1 MKNTFFVTLL
11 LGCFMVC
18 TFAVNQEFIDSAGRP
33 ALVPDEIILKYDS
46 RVTRVRMNEILD
58 KYGLLKKADSFKKG
72 DFVVL
77 KHKNPTAVLE
87 GVKNEPGVV
96 YAEQNGYAY
105 MAITPN
111 DQYYPYM
118 WNMVKINMPTAWD
131 VNTGSGATVAVI
143 DTGVKQ
149 SLADFANTHFTAGYD
164 FVNLDTNP
172 TDDQGHGSHVTGT
185 IAQSTNNNIGVP
197 GIAYDCA
204 IMPVKVLNSA
214 GCGTYDQIANG
225 ISYAADNGAHI
236 LNLSLGGVVG
246 SAALQNAVD
255 YAWNKG
261 CLVVC
266 AAGNNNSSEPFY
278 PAAYANSFSVAA
290 TNYNDRRAGY
300 SNYGVTV
307 DISAPGGDSI
317 DWNGCGYPEG
327 ILQGTFGTSGDGYYF
342 LTGTSMASAHVAGLA
357 ALLKSQDPART
368 NIQIRRII
376 EATAV
381 DIGTAGWDS
390 IYGWGRINA
399 YAALTYIPPTQRTTR
414 TSQSTL

>member
-1 MKNTFFVTLL
+1 MKKIFFVTLL
-11 LGCFMVC
+11 IYFFLVC
-18 TFAVNQEFIDSAGRP
+18 AFAVNQEFSDPAGRP
-33 ALVPDEIILKYDS
+33 ALVPDEIIVKYDS
-46 RVTRVRMNEILD
+46 WVKKTRMNEILD

-77 KHKNPTAVLE
+77 RHTNPTAILDRLKKE
-87 GVKNEPGVV
+87 RGVV

-111 DQYYPYM
+111 DQYFSYM
-118 WNMVKINMPTAWD
+118 WNMVKINMPAAWD
-131 VNTGSGATVAVI
+131 VSTGSGAIVAVI

-149 SLADFANTHFTAGYD
+149 SLADFAKTHFTAGYD
-164 FVNLDTNP
+164 FVNHDTDP
-172 TDDQGHGSHVTGT
+172 ADDQGHGSHVTGT

-214 GCGTYDQIANG
+214 GSGTYDQIANG
-225 ISYAADNGAHI
+225 VAYAADNGAHI
-236 LNLSLGGVVG
+236 LNLSLGGVAG
-246 SAALQNAVD
+246 STALQNAVD
-255 YAWNKG
+255 YAWAKG
-261 CLVVC
+261 CLIVC
-266 AAGNNNSSEPFY
+266 AAGNNNSTAPFY
-278 PAAYANSFSVAA
+278 PAAYADSFSVGA
-290 TNYNDRRAGY
+290 TNYNDQRAGY

-307 DISAPGGDSI
+307 DISAPGGDAA

-368 NIQIRRII
+368 NVQIRDII

-381 DIGTAGWDS
+381 DLGTAGWDS
-390 IYGWGRINA
+390 TFGWGRINA
-399 YAALTYIPPTQRTTR
+399 YAALTYTPPSQPTTR
-414 TSQSTL
+414 TPQSTL

>member
-1 MKNTFFVTLL
+1 MKNTFFFTLL
-11 LGCFMVC
+11 LGLFLVPVL
-18 TFAVNQEFIDSAGRP
+18 AVNQDFIDIADRP
-33 ALVPDEIILKYDS
+33 ALVPDEIIVKYAAAITTIQ
-46 RVTRVRMNEILD
+46 RNGIHN
-58 KYGLLKKADSFKKG
+58 KYGLIKKTGSFKKD

-77 KHKNPTAVLE
+77 KHKNPTAILE
-87 GVKNEPGVV
+87 ELKNEPGVV

-105 MAITPN
+105 MAIVPN

-131 VNTGSGATVAVI
+131 ISTGSGAIVAVI
-143 DTGVKQ
+143 DTGIKQ
-149 SLADFANTHFTAGYD
+149 TLADLENTHFMAGYD
-164 FVNLDTNP
+164 FVNLDHDP

-197 GIAYDCA
+197 GIAYDCT
-204 IMPVKVLNSA
+204 IMPVKVLNST
-214 GCGTYDQIANG
+214 GRGTYDQIANG

-236 LNLSLGGVVG
+236 LNLSLGGV
-246 SAALQNAVD
+246 STSTALKNAVD

-266 AAGNNNSSEPFY
+266 AAGNNNSTAPFY
-278 PAAYANSFSVAA
+278 PAAYTNSFSVGA

-300 SNYGVTV
+300 SNYGATV
-307 DISAPGGDSI
+307 DISAPGGDST

-342 LTGTSMASAHVAGLA
+342 HTGTSMACAHVSGLA
-357 ALLKSQDPART
+357 ALLKSQDPAIT
-368 NIQIRRII
+368 NAQIRRII

-381 DIGTAGWDS
+381 DLGTPGWDLTFG
-390 IYGWGRINA
+390 YGRINA
-399 YAALTYIPPTQRTTR
+399 YAALIYIPPTQRTNR
-414 TSQSTL
+414 DPQSML